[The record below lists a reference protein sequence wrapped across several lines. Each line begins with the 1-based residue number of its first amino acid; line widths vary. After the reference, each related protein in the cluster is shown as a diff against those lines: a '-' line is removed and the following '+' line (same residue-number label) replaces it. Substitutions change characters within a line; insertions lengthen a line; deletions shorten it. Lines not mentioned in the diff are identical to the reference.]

1 MNSRFFAFLSRM
13 KYINRWGLMHSTVP
27 ENVAEHS
34 LQVAWVAHALAVIEN
49 KFFGGKFDA
58 CKVGLAGAY
67 HETGEV
73 ITGDMPTP
81 IKYFSPEINSA
92 YKKVEKIAEK
102 RILNTLPSELFDEFQ
117 PLVQPS
123 QEEKKLVKYA
133 DKITAYIKCV
143 EELNSNNT
151 EFTQAKRAIEEE
163 LRAFDSKSVNYFLE
177 TFLPAYSLTLD
188 ELSSEENQ
196 KE

>member
-1 MNSRFFAFLSRM
+1 M
-13 KYINRWGLMHSTVP
+13 
-27 ENVAEHS
+27 
-34 LQVAWVAHALAVIEN
+34 
-49 KFFGGKFDA
+49 
-58 CKVGLAGAY
+58 
-67 HETGEV
+67 
-73 ITGDMPTP
+73 
-81 IKYFSPEINSA
+81 
-92 YKKVEKIAEK
+92 EKIAEK
-102 RILNTLPSELFDEFQ
+102 RILNTLPPELFDEFQ

-151 EFTQAKRAIEEE
+151 EFTQARRAIEEE